1 MYQNRLPQR
10 CSSTSQ
16 DVPAVLPRYPGW
28 RWRSVVLAGA
38 LGCGMSLA
46 AAQTVL
52 LDGATGPATV
62 PAGRYVGLKARLGVL
77 DTLNHSAISGGVA
90 PPGATNRGSQPSRGA
105 ACGRP

>member
-52 LDGATGPATV
+52 LDGATGPATAV
-62 PAGRYVGLKARLGVL
+62 RVSLSRHVWLSCL
-77 DTLNHSAISGGVA
+77 D
-90 PPGATNRGSQPSRGA
+90 
-105 ACGRP
+105 RP